1 MRSRATLEFLGL
13 WEKFNNPEFKRV
25 DFDPLL
31 AETGKNSFTMS
42 PTRWIEEFNA
52 KGLRTKSP
60 A

>member
-13 WEKFNNPEFKRV
+13 WKKFNNPEFKGV